1 MDSAEILAGLYGGT
15 LDDEVWA
22 NTMTQLADLVGASG
36 AQLVSVNPTTGRVL
50 RDENHRLDPSVGD
63 EYRRHWS
70 SRDILIEPFFAT
82 PIGMPHADHQLVSRE
97 TWESSPIFNEFALP
111 SDTPYILATLLHKAS
126 DKLVALSMKASTRH
140 GPFRASEARR
150 LRAVIPHLQRA
161 LAIKDR
167 LQLAQIRGDT
177 LGHTLDGLSVGI
189 LILDARGRIV
199 EASDAARKVMMKDAG
214 VRSDPDGRIRLLGSA
229 HAKLY
234 RWIEAGIPPRS
245 NAEGLLQVPREN
257 ASALSITVAPLPQ
270 TVDVWLTGSP
280 RWLLLVVDPERQIR
294 ASTHLIEKDLSLTPR
309 EAQIAALLVAGY
321 DLRTVAA
328 RSNINVSTVR
338 SHLKSIF
345 AKTGLRS
352 QVELVQRIRNGPAL
366 LGAR

>member
-1 MDSAEILAGLYGGT
+1 MDSTEVIAGLYGGT
-15 LDDEVWA
+15 LDDELWA
-22 NTMTQLADLVGASG
+22 NTMTQLADRVGASG

-50 RDENHRLDPSVGD
+50 RDESHRLDPSVGD
-63 EYRRHWS
+63 EYRLRWS
-70 SRDILIEPFFAT
+70 TRDILIEPFFAT
-82 PIGMPHADHQLVSRE
+82 PVGVPHADHQLVSRE
-97 TWESSPIFNEFALP
+97 TWESSPIFNELALP
-111 SDTPYILATLLHKAS
+111 SDTPYILATMLHKAP

-150 LRAVIPHLQRA
+150 LRAIIPHLQRA

-167 LQLAQIRGDT
+167 LQLAQVRGDT

-199 EASDAARKVMMKDAG
+199 EASDAARTIMTNDTG
-214 VRSDPDGRIRLLGSA
+214 LRSDPDGRIRLRGAA

-234 RWIEAGIPPRS
+234 GWIDAGIPPRS
-245 NAEGLLQVPREN
+245 NVEGLLQIPREN
-257 ASALSITVAPLPQ
+257 ASALTVTVAPLPL
-270 TVDVWLTGSP
+270 TVDVWLASSP

-294 ASTHLIEKDLSLTPR
+294 ASTLLIEKDLSLTPR

-321 DLRTVAA
+321 DLRAVAT
-328 RSNINVSTVR
+328 RSNINLSTVR

-366 LGAR
+366 LGR